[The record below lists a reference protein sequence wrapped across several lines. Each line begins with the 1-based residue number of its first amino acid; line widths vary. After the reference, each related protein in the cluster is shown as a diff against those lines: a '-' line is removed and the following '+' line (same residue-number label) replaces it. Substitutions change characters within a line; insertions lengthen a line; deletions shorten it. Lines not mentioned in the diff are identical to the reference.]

1 MKSEEIR
8 NRFLDYFA
16 ERGHKIIPSA
26 PLVPRGPVG
35 PPGFIPSHMDQTA
48 PVPPLAFD
56 AFNDETHH
64 LPPDPY
70 GHPAAGDHRAGAV
83 RRDGGARPPGVDL
96 GGTWFAHPAIRIG
109 FPVGGLLLLLVAA
122 AYVFWPRASRT
133 GPVMI
138 TMQGDVVDA
147 KVYLDDAPLGSLPVT
162 FRFPADGDSHE
173 IRVEAP
179 LKLTWKRTLQPSTVK
194 TETIVVKMEPLL
206 AELKLVSSETGVEVR
221 VNQPGGQ
228 GATPEEWIPLPL
240 LIPGLEPGTTLQ
252 VEVRHKKKK
261 WVMPILV
268 PATTYKEILVQPPSA
283 GR

>member
-1 MKSEEIR
+1 
-8 NRFLDYFA
+8 
-16 ERGHKIIPSA
+16 
-26 PLVPRGPVG
+26 
-35 PPGFIPSHMDQTA
+35 
-48 PVPPLAFD
+48 
-56 AFNDETHH
+56 
-64 LPPDPY
+64 
-70 GHPAAGDHRAGAV
+70 
-83 RRDGGARPPGVDL
+83 
-96 GGTWFAHPAIRIG
+96 
-109 FPVGGLLLLLVAA
+109 
-122 AYVFWPRASRT
+122 
-133 GPVMI
+133 
-138 TMQGDVVDA
+138 
-147 KVYLDDAPLGSLPVT
+147 
-162 FRFPADGDSHE
+162 
-173 IRVEAP
+173 
-179 LKLTWKRTLQPSTVK
+179 LTWKRTLQPSTVK